1 MEALHYYHVFDPL
14 NNMVAV
20 AFDAAAAAAAV
31 YDVTQPA
38 TLENLGSKW
47 MRDFKEY
54 GRQDAVQMVVGNKID
69 VVSGRHVLLSGPG
82 NFIY

>member
-1 MEALHYYHVFDPL
+1 
-14 NNMVAV
+14 
-20 AFDAAAAAAAV
+20 V

-69 VVSGRHVLLSGPG
+69 VVGCGAAFL
-82 NFIY
+82 